1 MSMNTE
7 PCGSVWRSR
16 QHARK
21 WLFDAARRF
30 ALANFAEFGPA
41 GTESWDPVG
50 LLSQVKR
57 RRNARHAAHNLQPSG
72 GSHSMGDS
80 MRSNDRAVS
89 PPFAQ
94 TQPDTIYTELETRLL
109 EAVADFGIDDLS
121 QMLDVATAIRR
132 ARRL

>member
-1 MSMNTE
+1 
-7 PCGSVWRSR
+7 
-16 QHARK
+16 
-21 WLFDAARRF
+21 
-30 ALANFAEFGPA
+30 
-41 GTESWDPVG
+41 
-50 LLSQVKR
+50 
-57 RRNARHAAHNLQPSG
+57 
-72 GSHSMGDS
+72 MGDS
-80 MRSNDRAVS
+80 MRSSDRAVS

>member
-1 MSMNTE
+1 MWFSMDELPAATQ
-7 PCGSVWRSR
+7 GV
-16 QHARK
+16 
-21 WLFDAARRF
+21 ARRRA
-30 ALANFAEFGPA
+30 ALHVSELCRVWTRRDGIV
-41 GTESWDPVG
+41 GTGG
-50 LLSQVKR
+50 LLSEIKR
-57 RRNARHAAHNLQPSG
+57 RRSTRHAAHNLHPSG